1 MIQRSGPVLGITPQ
15 LTNLNVKWDDS
26 KMKVTIDFDFGGV
39 DMSRLIYQSPD
50 TPPLRLVITS
60 SLPLQA
66 ETTSATNTSNTSF
79 TNSGE
84 TSSLESTTAQ
94 PHSFAVTGRIINLA
108 NSTTTDGHNNADEEF
123 EDYEKLLADDV
134 SPSTNS
140 NGQNNAS
147 KKSSSNNPLS
157 VKNLNNVLTK
167 GRSNSGRGTEV
178 ENDEVEI
185 LSENEEGGPFAVFG
199 GMDLSRLIYQA
210 TETPPLRSSVVFDEP
225 PSDLIDSSSS
235 LPLQAE
241 TTTSSPP
248 TTTNAA
254 AVTSTTNTP
263 TTTSS
268 GDSSRTDD
276 SSSSTEAT
284 TSSSQERTTTQ
295 SSVTTTGSSGEN
307 LTTTTE
313 SDANNNADEGFEDDE
328 KSLLSDAISAMNGKS
343 NPAKKLLSN
352 PQSSSQKPSNNFST
366 KGRSNSKGGSKVP
379 TRTGRQEEEISA
391 NVETEDSSFEK
402 VDPPGSIE
410 SGGVKGGEGS
420 AGIKGGKTG
429 RIVGGTKGGKV
440 IRDGSSSR
448 VPSFLPR
455 SRRLRIRGDVDDH
468 DSGSDLI
475 SPSRNQGT
483 GFNNLRIRASSPS
496 SESGRRKKKSAS
508 RSRNSN
514 KNRSTSQS
522 TEGQTGGGSRRSS
535 RTRTGRKRVSEVR
548 TWRLEPLPDNLD
560 LGYSDIPVRA
570 SRLSHRIVL
579 SPTSSASFF
588 PASSSSSL
596 TRDSSLH

>member
-1 MIQRSGPVLGITPQ
+1 MIGIAPQ

-66 ETTSATNTSNTSF
+66 ETTSATNATNTSS

-134 SPSTNS
+134 FSSTNS
-140 NGQNNAS
+140 NGQNNSPAS

-167 GRSNSGRGTEV
+167 GRSNIGRGTEV

-225 PSDLIDSSSS
+225 PSELIDSSSS

-254 AVTSTTNTP
+254 AITSTTNTP

-284 TSSSQERTTTQ
+284 TSSFQERTTTQ

-313 SDANNNADEGFEDDE
+313 SDANNNTDEGFGDDE
-328 KSLLSDAISAMNGKS
+328 KSQLSDAISAMNGKS

-352 PQSSSQKPSNNFST
+352 PQSSSQKPSNNNFST

-402 VDPPGSIE
+402 VDPSGSIE
-410 SGGVKGGEGS
+410 SGGGKGGEGS
-420 AGIKGGKTG
+420 AGVKGGKTG

-475 SPSRNQGT
+475 SSSRNQGT

-522 TEGQTGGGSRRSS
+522 AEGQTEGGSRRSS
-535 RTRTGRKRVSEVR
+535 RTRTSRKRVSEVR